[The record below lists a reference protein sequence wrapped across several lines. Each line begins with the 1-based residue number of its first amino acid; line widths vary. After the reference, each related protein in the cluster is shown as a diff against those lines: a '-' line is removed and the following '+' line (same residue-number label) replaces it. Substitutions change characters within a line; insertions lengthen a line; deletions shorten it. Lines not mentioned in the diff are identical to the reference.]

1 MSPGRAIPR
10 HQIESNWADYAHML
24 TALMGCGDR
33 ATATRRFE
41 EAFADYV
48 GCRHAIAVG
57 SGRLGL
63 HLVLQHL
70 ELPAGSEAIIPA
82 FNYFA
87 VVERFRAL
95 GLQPVFAD
103 VRRADLNLDPER
115 LEECVSPRTRVLL
128 ATHMFGEPCRMDE
141 LRVFA
146 ERHGLIV
153 IEDCAHALGARFQDR
168 QAGTFGRAAV
178 FSLSVLK
185 LITGFGGGVITTDD
199 DDLARAIRADLAA
212 RPIRGLWGQGW
223 RRFASGAVLDA
234 GTRTTTFTLAS
245 WPGLRLARLLRPD
258 FQQRLMTE
266 VPHQVTGWSPKHAL
280 PLHTFQVELARRQLQ
295 RIESFITRR
304 RQVRV
309 WLDTYLSQAG
319 PTVQT
324 LSSSP
329 DAQHNGM
336 YYGILAPRAEELSRY
351 LFTRGIDTETAEY
364 RNCADLDI
372 YADCRGACPVAREIE
387 RQIVRL
393 PSHPRLT
400 EADVQRIAGAVEA
413 FYARQTSTQAVA
425 RDAALQ
431 MES

>member
-1 MSPGRAIPR
+1 MIPWRAIPR
-10 HQIESNWADYAHML
+10 HQIETNWADYARML
-24 TALMGCGDR
+24 AALVGRGDR
-33 ATATRRFE
+33 TAATRRFE
-41 EAFADYV
+41 GAFADYV
-48 GCRHAIAVG
+48 GCQHAIAVG

-70 ELPAGSEAIIPA
+70 NLPADSEAIIPA

-95 GLQPVFAD
+95 GLLPVFAD
-103 VRRADLNLDPER
+103 VRREDLNLDPER
-115 LEECVSPRTRVLL
+115 LDESVSPHTRVLL
-128 ATHMFGEPCRMDE
+128 ATHMFGEPCQMDE
-141 LRVFA
+141 LRAFA
-146 ERHGLIV
+146 ERHDLIV
-153 IEDCAHALGARFQDR
+153 IEDCAHALGSQYQGR

-199 DDLARAIRADLAA
+199 DSLARAIRADLAT
-212 RPIRGLWGQGW
+212 RPARGLRNQGW
-223 RRFASGAVLDA
+223 RRFANGAVLDG
-234 GTRTTTFTLAS
+234 GTRTTSFTLAG
-245 WPGLRLARLLRPD
+245 WPCLRLARLLRPD

-266 VPHQVTGWSPKHAL
+266 VPHRVTGWSPKHAL
-280 PLHTFQVELARRQLQ
+280 PLHTFQAELAHRQLQ
-295 RIESFITRR
+295 LIESFITRR
-304 RQVRV
+304 RQVRA
-309 WLDTYLSQAG
+309 WLDAYLSQTV

-324 LSSSP
+324 LTSSP
-329 DAQHNGM
+329 DARHNGM

-372 YADCRGACPVAREIE
+372 YADCRGDCPVAREVE

-400 EADVQRIAGAVEA
+400 RADAQRIANAVKA
-413 FYARQTSTQAVA
+413 FYARQTSTQSMV
-425 RDAALQ
+425 RDATLYVKP
-431 MES
+431 